1 MAALDKLK
9 NKNAPQVSVALMRM
23 KPMSR
28 KEAVTD
34 SMSYRDDEDDMGE
47 NPEMS
52 ENKEMMEDKE
62 EYGSESCPKCAE
74 YQMLIGEAI
83 TMYMR
88 NKDKEEASDSEME

>member
-1 MAALDKLK
+1 MDALDKLK
-9 NKNAPQVSVALMRM
+9 KKNAPQVSVALMRM

-34 SMSYRDDEDDMGE
+34 SMSYRDDESNME
-47 NPEMS
+47 

-88 NKDKEEASDSEME
+88 NKDKEEAPDSEME

>member
-9 NKNAPQVSVALMRM
+9 KKNEPQVSVALMRM

-34 SMSYRDDEDDMGE
+34 SMSYRDNEDDMGE
-47 NPEMS
+47 NGEMPEN
-52 ENKEMMEDKE
+52 EE

-88 NKDKEEASDSEME
+88 NKDKEEASDSDME

>member
-1 MAALDKLK
+1 MDALDKLK
-9 NKNAPQVSVALMRM
+9 KKNAPQVSIALMRM

-34 SMSYRDDEDDMGE
+34 SMSYRDDEGNMEE
-47 NPEMS
+47 NGEMS
-52 ENKEMMEDKE
+52 EDKE

-88 NKDKEEASDSEME
+88 NKDKEEAPDSEME

>member
-9 NKNAPQVSVALMRM
+9 KKTEPQVSVALMRM

-28 KEAVTD
+28 NEAMND
-34 SMSYRDDEDDMGE
+34 AMSSKNNEDD
-47 NPEMS
+47 
-52 ENKEMMEDKE
+52 MMEDKE

-83 TMYMR
+83 TTYMR
-88 NKDKEEASDSEME
+88 NKDQEEAPDSDME

>member
-1 MAALDKLK
+1 MDALDKLK
-9 NKNAPQVSVALMRM
+9 KKNAPQVSVALMRM

-34 SMSYRDDEDDMGE
+34 SMSYRDDEGNME
-47 NPEMS
+47 
-52 ENKEMMEDKE
+52 ENKEMSEDKE

>member
-1 MAALDKLK
+1 MDALDKLK
-9 NKNAPQVSVALMRM
+9 KKNAPQVGVALMRM

-34 SMSYRDDEDDMGE
+34 SMSYRDDEGNME
-47 NPEMS
+47 

>member
-1 MAALDKLK
+1 MDALDKLK
-9 NKNAPQVSVALMRM
+9 KKNAPQVSVALMRM

-34 SMSYRDDEDDMGE
+34 SMSYRDDEGNMEENGE
-47 NPEMS
+47 MREMS
-52 ENKEMMEDKE
+52 EDKE

-83 TMYMR
+83 TTYMR

>member
-1 MAALDKLK
+1 MDALDKLK
-9 NKNAPQVSVALMRM
+9 KKNAPQVSVALMRM

-34 SMSYRDDEDDMGE
+34 SMSYRDDEGNME
-47 NPEMS
+47 
-52 ENKEMMEDKE
+52 ENKEMSEDKE

-88 NKDKEEASDSEME
+88 NKDKEEASDSEVE

>member
-1 MAALDKLK
+1 
-9 NKNAPQVSVALMRM
+9 MRM

-34 SMSYRDDEDDMGE
+34 SMSYRDDEGNME
-47 NPEMS
+47 
-52 ENKEMMEDKE
+52 ENKEMSEDKE

>member
-1 MAALDKLK
+1 MDALDKLK
-9 NKNAPQVSVALMRM
+9 KKNAPQVSVALMRM

-34 SMSYRDDEDDMGE
+34 SMSYRDDEGNME
-47 NPEMS
+47 

-88 NKDKEEASDSEME
+88 NKDKEEAPDSEME

>member
-9 NKNAPQVSVALMRM
+9 KKNEPQISVALMRM

-28 KEAVTD
+28 KEAMTD
-34 SMSYRDDEDDMGE
+34 SMSYRDDEGNMEE
-47 NPEMS
+47 NKEMS
-52 ENKEMMEDKE
+52 ENEE

-88 NKDKEEASDSEME
+88 NKDKEEASDSDME

>member
-1 MAALDKLK
+1 MDALDKLK
-9 NKNAPQVSVALMRM
+9 KKNAPQVSVALMRM

-34 SMSYRDDEDDMGE
+34 SMSYRDDEGNME
-47 NPEMS
+47 

>member
-1 MAALDKLK
+1 MAPLDKLK
-9 NKNAPQVSVALMRM
+9 NKNQPQVSVALMRM

-28 KEAVTD
+28 KEAMND
-34 SMSYRDDEDDMGE
+34 SMSYRDDEEDMGE
-47 NPEMS
+47 DT
-52 ENKEMMEDKE
+52 MEDKE

>member
-1 MAALDKLK
+1 MDALDKLK
-9 NKNAPQVSVALMRM
+9 KNNAPQVSVALMRM

-34 SMSYRDDEDDMGE
+34 SMSYRDDEGNME
-47 NPEMS
+47 

>member
-1 MAALDKLK
+1 MDALDKLK
-9 NKNAPQVSVALMRM
+9 NKNAPRVSVALMRM

-34 SMSYRDDEDDMGE
+34 SMSYRDDENDMGE
-47 NPEMS
+47 NEEMS

>member
-1 MAALDKLK
+1 MDALDKLK
-9 NKNAPQVSVALMRM
+9 KKNAPQVSVALMRM

-34 SMSYRDDEDDMGE
+34 SMSYRDDESNME
-47 NPEMS
+47 
-52 ENKEMMEDKE
+52 ENKEMVEDKE